1 MIQIYIDN
9 KLIDLDN
16 TNISL
21 QKEFEDEVENIPTEV
36 EYSYTVSIPAT
47 MNNKEIFGFVD
58 TFDVADKFK
67 RLYNADLY
75 VDELLI
81 LSGKFKVTSIE
92 GGYYKGNIYNPKKKT
107 ISEILGDRNL
117 NEIRPHYKPMNGLA
131 DFDKINNETCSLPLS
146 YNDKKQHP
154 VYGRLPWEWDCA
166 SAETLGYTCEQIN
179 DVHDNHVV
187 FPYILYSLPMNNPEE
202 VPIDMD
208 IYTQDLEYKKHSI
221 SDDNIYPAFN
231 VVSVLKDIFK
241 TEGYNL
247 TGNIIDGNNKDFYNG
262 LYQTFQ
268 YSYDDYKNNKEVPFY
283 CRIKGNYW
291 NWYYDSVNERY
302 NPSPSLEI
310 MTLFDAPE
318 FTWRYDDEGGN
329 DDDAEGGGNFQ
340 YGVDNPWTPGSP
352 SSGIFGSIDWK
363 RSSDEKHMFTKGST
377 DENTGAIIIPK
388 SGWYKIRLKGSM
400 QYPYTGDQILTGVKA
415 VWKGSYFNP
424 QLWRFEPTGEMIVGG
439 TTDQADNTTLAE
451 QPFEIQLKRGYP
463 KENPRFYSFNS
474 FTPMNAVEYYE
485 DKTVLME
492 KDGMTYLK
500 IPDGE
505 TQRRYAKNGSAAY
518 VKQIGDYSGNEFICG
533 ARLGG
538 AWFSSKWCPAW
549 LGQAQRPN
557 RAFGQ
562 GAGLALPDPTKFVT
576 TALYDNKGLDW
587 PYKLDNN
594 TKYDGWFLKLADSSN
609 NSMFE
614 YADKTAQCLVRND
627 SFTNF
632 DGYNTLVGSA
642 GTYHWDTTSNYGA
655 VSWEGAETCSA
666 KTGNRSGGNTDSMGE
681 WDTNTVVWLEQG
693 DTLYLEVLMPIH
705 TGGKYEEPDC
715 NTSSEW
721 YDRITWVNATNVSY
735 DLYIGYLNGKKDWM
749 PRPDDGIQAFDDLKK
764 KKLTNVNQFLPNMKC
779 NDYLEKFLKTFNLQ
793 ITMKDSKTFSIDTIG
808 GERMMGNVIDI
819 DKICNIDDA
828 EFKPLSSDSVMEY
841 KWKIDQG
848 ETGYAQGNQS
858 PHRNEH
864 SDSVSGSAWYESGYT
879 GEETIVND
887 ANSSGSVK
895 KIEAP
900 WSYNWYKTIHFINN
914 YENPPLTQEYSD
926 ISVITDADIWK
937 NGMTFSAAA
946 KETPKTTKTMRL
958 FTLKRNKNLDN
969 KVYSYINFKY
979 DEKDVNDSVDEHGY
993 YSREYGVTVD
1003 KVCNLVLPT
1012 NYYETIDLT
1021 NNRHRLHL
1029 DYKIMNNAYD
1039 GEVYNQSLMDVFFTR
1054 NVKGGY
1060 DIEVPI
1066 KLSNE
1071 DYQKT
1076 KQGTLYKLH
1085 DGLYRVKSIEGHD
1098 VNKKND
1104 STLTLTTLK

>member
-47 MNNKEIFGFVD
+47 LNNKEIFGFTD

-92 GGYYKGNIYNPKKKT
+92 SGYYKGNIYNPKKKT

-117 NEIRPHYKPMNGLA
+117 NEILPHMKPMNGLD
-131 DFDKINNETCSLPLS
+131 DFDKINNEVCYLPLS
-146 YNDKKQHP
+146 MADRRLHP

-166 SAETLGYTCEQIN
+166 SADTLGYTCEQITQ
-179 DVHDNHVV
+179 VHDNHVV
-187 FPYILYSLPMNNPEE
+187 FPYILYGLPMNNVEE
-202 VPIDMD
+202 VSSEMD
-208 IYTQDLEYKKHSI
+208 IYTQDLEYKKHNI
-221 SDDNIYPAFN
+221 SDDTIFPAFN

-268 YSYDDYKNNKEVPFY
+268 YSYDDYKKNKDVPFY
-283 CRIKGNYW
+283 CRIMGGYW
-291 NWYYDSVNERY
+291 NYCYDAPNDIY
-302 NPSPSLEI
+302 NSSPTLEI

-318 FTWRYDDEGGN
+318 FTWDFT
-329 DDDAEGGGNFQ
+329 DDDSKGNGNFQ
-340 YGVDNPWTPGSP
+340 YGVDNPWSAGYKDQSNEF
-352 SSGIFGSIDWK
+352 SSIWGLD
-363 RSSDEKHMFTKGST
+363 DEKHMFVKGSG
-377 DENTGAIIIPK
+377 DEHTGTIIIPR
-388 SGWYKIRLKGSM
+388 SGWYKIRLKGNM
-400 QYPYTGDQILTGVKA
+400 QYPYTGDQILSGVKA
-415 VWKGSYFNP
+415 IWKGNYFDP
-424 QLWRFEPTGEMIVGG
+424 QVWRLEPTGEMVIGG
-439 TTDQADNTTLAE
+439 TTDEADNTTLAE

-485 DKTVLME
+485 DKTVVL
-492 KDGMTYLK
+492 DGNGMTYLK

-505 TQRRYAKNGSAAY
+505 AQRRYAKNGSAAI
-518 VKQIGDYSGNEFICG
+518 VKQIGDYTGNEFICG

-538 AWFSSKWCPAW
+538 AWFSSQWGCGYYGEAR
-549 LGQAQRPN
+549 RPN
-557 RAFGQ
+557 RVFGQ
-562 GAGLALPDPTKFVT
+562 GVGLALPDPTKMVA
-576 TALYDNKGLDW
+576 TAYYDNQQLTAQ
-587 PYKLDNN
+587 YKRDVNP
-594 TKYDGWFLKLADSSN
+594 KYTGWFLKMADASTN
-609 NSMFE
+609 TLHE
-614 YADKTAQCLVRND
+614 YAEKTAQCLVRAD
-627 SFTNF
+627 SYTNF
-632 DGYNTLVGSA
+632 LGYNTLVGDEGS
-642 GTYHWDTTSNYGA
+642 YRWDTTSNYGA
-655 VSWEGAETCSA
+655 VSWEGADACSA
-666 KTGNRSGGNTDSMGE
+666 HTGNRSGDDAEHRGE
-681 WDTNTVVWLEQG
+681 WNTNTVVWLNEG
-693 DTLYLEVLMPIH
+693 ETLYLEVLMPVH
-705 TGGKYEEPDC
+705 HGGKYQEPDC
-715 NTSSEW
+715 GDHSEW
-721 YDRITWVNATNVSY
+721 YDQINWVNATNVFY
-735 DLYIGYLNGKKDWM
+735 DLSIGFLNGNKDWI
-749 PRPDDGIQAFDDLKK
+749 PRPDDGIDTFGNIKK
-764 KKLTNVNQFLPNMKC
+764 HKLTNVNQFLPTMKC

-793 ITMKDSKTFSIDTIG
+793 LTMKDSKTFSIDTIG
-808 GERMMGNVIDI
+808 GSSMMGNVIDI

-841 KWKIDQG
+841 KWKIDTS

-858 PHRNEH
+858 PHRSEH
-864 SDSVSGSAWYESGYT
+864 SDSVSGSPWYESGYT
-879 GEETIVND
+879 GEETIIND

-900 WSYNWYKTIHFINN
+900 WSYNWYKTIHFLHN
-914 YENPPLTQEYSD
+914 YENPPITEEYSD
-926 ISVITDADIWK
+926 ISVITDTDIWK
-937 NGMTFSAAA
+937 NGMTFAAAA
-946 KETPKTTKTMRL
+946 KEVPKTTKTMRL
-958 FTLKRNKNLDN
+958 FTLKRNKNMDN
-969 KVYSYINFKY
+969 QQYAYINFKY
-979 DEKDVNDSVDEHGY
+979 DERAEGGYLDEFDFWKPSG
-993 YSREYGVTVD
+993 EKVD
-1003 KVCNLVLPT
+1003 KICNLVLPS

-1021 NNRHRLHL
+1021 KNKHRLHL

-1098 VNKKND
+1098 VNRNSD